1 MEKIYKNREAALKA
15 ANDFLN
21 EHPGWV
27 MLGDGYKEV
36 LDDFGHI
43 DGTYPIIQV
52 SDGVGYPEILDQW
65 EDFCYEP

>member
-1 MEKIYKNREAALKA
+1 MLAAEKFLKE
-15 ANDFLN
+15 N
-21 EHPGWV
+21 PGWV

-43 DGTYPIIQV
+43 AGTYPMILV

-65 EDFCYEP
+65 EDFCYNE